1 MFNFGFSYVGLLY
14 LLMLFIP
21 NVIWTKYKP
30 EGYEKYAKKENKI
43 LLVFERIGQ
52 LLVCIN
58 LLIFSNFNIRNTPW
72 VIWLIISFVFM
83 ILYEFYWT
91 RSFKS
96 KHTLQNSYNDSFTFS
111 LAGVTL
117 PIWAFIFLAIYGTNA
132 FLLISTII
140 LGIGYIGIHINNR
153 NGIKGKETKNT
164 PWKKVIKLIGTIF
177 AFAFIAIN
185 VLVIGGRNIN
195 YMNHYKMIKNG
206 VDEETY
212 LNLGGQEQYVLM
224 RGMNKNNPIIIYLH
238 GGPSSPD
245 SFVSYGFTNYLIDNY
260 IVITWDQRGCGK
272 TYFHNAKHDS
282 NNESVSYEQS
292 LEDLND
298 LVDYT
303 LNRFNQKQVIIL
315 GHSYGTILGSEYAL
329 RYKEKVSTYI
339 GVAQVTSIEKTDL
352 NSYKDALNK
361 ASAAGDDTSLLEEA
375 YENFLKN
382 NDLISLMKLRS
393 LTSKYHTVDI
403 ADKTLNL
410 ALFSPYFNMDDLKW
424 FLKQNGKLENYFA
437 LNQPLFDY
445 TLSFDVYKNDLTY
458 SMPVYFI
465 SGTCDWIC
473 PIDSIKEYA
482 SVITAPKVEMVTIEG
497 CGHNVQYSE
506 PKLFAAKLK
515 ELLVK
520 NID

>member
-1 MFNFGFSYVGLLY
+1 MFNFGFSYIGLLY
-14 LLMLFIP
+14 LLMLFLP
-21 NVIWTKYKP
+21 NIIWIKYKP
-30 EGYEKYAKKENKI
+30 EEYEEYAKNENKI
-43 LLVFERIGQ
+43 LLSFERLGQ
-52 LLVCIN
+52 ILVCVSV
-58 LLIFSNFNIRNTPW
+58 LIFSNFNIRNTPW
-72 VIWLIISFVFM
+72 IIWLITSFLFM
-83 ILYEFYWT
+83 VLYELYWIKY
-91 RSFKS
+91 FNS
-96 KHTLQNSYNDSFTFS
+96 KHRMQDFYSTFFIFP
-111 LAGVTL
+111 LAGAKL
-117 PIWAFIFLAIYGTNA
+117 PICAFFLLAIYGTNI

-140 LGIGYIGIHINNR
+140 LGVGHIGIHLNHR
-153 NGIKGKETKNT
+153 NEIISKTTKNKI
-164 PWKKVIKLIGTIF
+164 WKQILKVIMSIF

-195 YMNHYKMIKNG
+195 YMGHYKMIKNG
-206 VDEETY
+206 VDEEIY

-245 SFVSYGFTNYLIDNY
+245 SFVTYEFSNYLIDNY
-260 IVITWDQRGCGK
+260 TLVAWDQRGCGK
-272 TYFHNAKHDS
+272 TYFHNIKTDP

-303 LNRFNQKQVIIL
+303 LERFNQKQVIIL

-329 RYKEKVSTYI
+329 RHKEKVSTYI

-352 NSYKDALNK
+352 YSYKDALIK
-361 ASAAGDDTSLLEEA
+361 ARAAGDDTYLLEEA

-393 LTSKYHTVDI
+393 LTSKYHPVDI

-410 ALFSPYFNMDDLKW
+410 ALFSPYFDIDDLKW

-437 LNQPLFDY
+437 LNQSLFDY
-445 TLSFDVYKNDLTY
+445 TLGFDSYKNELTY

-482 SVITAPKVEMVTIEG
+482 NAITAPKVEMVTIDG
-497 CGHNVQYSE
+497 CGHNVQYSRPE
-506 PKLFAAKLK
+506 LFATKLK
-515 ELLVK
+515 ELLVE